1 MNRVM
6 CPFPD
11 THNTGCICK
20 QVLNVSSI
28 WDHCRSCHSSETHL
42 LEAKPNETED
52 IDVNAFSAC
61 LSLPLTLTSRHNIFF
76 SVTAE
81 DVTLNFCLHMY
92 MVNDDDGRKSLC
104 IALRRFFS
112 DQTAVMKR
120 MMMSIEIENC
130 YGLIFPLS
138 GTLSSHDVVQE
149 MDFDQLD
156 SIVRIPITLLRHMQN
171 QGFDFK
177 MLKLIYTL
185 QTDFVVVNSE
195 F

>member
-1 MNRVM
+1 
-6 CPFPD
+6 
-11 THNTGCICK
+11 
-20 QVLNVSSI
+20 
-28 WDHCRSCHSSETHL
+28 
-42 LEAKPNETED
+42 
-52 IDVNAFSAC
+52 
-61 LSLPLTLTSRHNIFF
+61 
-76 SVTAE
+76 
-81 DVTLNFCLHMY
+81 
-92 MVNDDDGRKSLC
+92 
-104 IALRRFFS
+104 
-112 DQTAVMKR
+112 
-120 MMMSIEIENC
+120 MSIEIENC

-185 QTDFVVVNSE
+185 QTDFIVVNSE